1 MLFVPRLSSLL
12 PRVSPTISSPPDS
25 TPRARSSASGASDSA
40 WLVCLA
46 SRANPAAGGRPAFP
60 PSLVVQ
66 VKALAGELPHRKGL
80 PLSRF
85 SIADIRQE
93 VLNQGLAAEISGAT
107 IWRWLSQDA
116 IRPWRHRSWIFP
128 RDPLFVEKAGP
139 ILDLYQ
145 GLWQGQPLGP
155 KDFVLSADEKTG
167 IQARHREHPSL
178 PPAPG
183 RAALIE
189 HEYERE
195 GAWVY
200 LAAWD
205 VRRAKI
211 FGRCVI
217 KNGIEPFHS
226 LIGDVMSQEPYRS
239 AARVFWIIDNCSAHR
254 GQKCVQRLQARW
266 PSIIPVHMP
275 VHASWL
281 NQVEIYFS
289 IVQRKVLTPNDFDS
303 LAKLEAALLAF
314 QERYETSAAPFQ
326 WTFSREDLAKLMIRL
341 NAKELAP
348 AA

>member
-1 MLFVPRLSSLL
+1 V
-12 PRVSPTISSPPDS
+12 
-25 TPRARSSASGASDSA
+25 
-40 WLVCLA
+40 
-46 SRANPAAGGRPAFP
+46 AGVRPAFP

-66 VKALAGELPHRKGL
+66 VKALACELPHRQCL

-93 VLNQGLAAEISGAT
+93 VLDQGLVAEISGAT
-107 IWRWLSQDA
+107 IWRWLSKDA

-128 RDPLFVEKAGP
+128 RDPRFVEKAGP

-155 KDFVLSADEKTG
+155 KDFVLSTDEKTG
-167 IQARHREHPSL
+167 IQARHRKHPSL

-183 RAALIE
+183 RATLIE
-189 HEYERE
+189 HEYKRE

-205 VRRAKI
+205 VRRARI
-211 FGRCVI
+211 FGRCVL

-226 LIGDVMSQEPYRS
+226 LIGNVMSREPYRS
-239 AARVFWIIDNCSAHR
+239 AARVFWIMDNGSAHR

-266 PSIIPVHMP
+266 PSIIPVHTP
-275 VHASWL
+275 IHASWL

-314 QERYETSAAPFQ
+314 QERYEKSAAPFQ
-326 WTFSREDLAKLMIRL
+326 WTFTSEDLAKLMIRL
-341 NAKELAP
+341 NARALAP

>member
-1 MLFVPRLSSLL
+1 V
-12 PRVSPTISSPPDS
+12 
-25 TPRARSSASGASDSA
+25 GA
-40 WLVCLA
+40 
-46 SRANPAAGGRPAFP
+46 RPAFP

-66 VKALAGELPHRKGL
+66 VKALACELPHRLRL

-93 VLNQGLAAEISGAT
+93 VLDQGLVAEISGAT
-107 IWRWLSQDA
+107 IWRWLSKDA

-167 IQARHREHPSL
+167 VQARHRKHPSL
-178 PPAPG
+178 PPAPE

-189 HEYERE
+189 HEYQRE

-205 VRRAKI
+205 VRRAKL
-211 FGRCVI
+211 FGRCVR
-217 KNGIEPFHS
+217 KNGIEPFDG
-226 LIGDVMSQEPYRS
+226 LIGEVMSQEPYRS
-239 AARVFWIIDNCSAHR
+239 AARVFWIMDNCSVHR

-266 PSIIPVHMP
+266 PAVIPVHTP
-275 VHASWL
+275 IHASWL
-281 NQVEIYFS
+281 NQVEIYLS

-314 QERYETSAAPFQ
+314 QQRYERSAAPFR
-326 WTFSREDLAKLMIRL
+326 WTFTREDLAKLMIRL
-341 NAKELAP
+341 NAKTLNP